1 MFGYIAT
8 KTDYLSMTM
17 GTRFAY
23 VFVPFDNRLP
33 SVSSTLQHFSN
44 NKTKNIKKKI
54 IQIFQALRSGSALI
68 LKSTFHT
75 HFRIYIQR
83 LLEDFFFF
91 FKYINDVYFGLQM
104 VFYIIMCFA
113 QQKKYYQICSIS
125 AVGNFKVI
133 IQKEKKTVFFLF
145 CLL

>member
-1 MFGYIAT
+1 MIVSLLGICIHHNIFTALKCILSKVLCEFQSYMFWYIAT

-44 NKTKNIKKKI
+44 NKTKNIKKI

-75 HFRIYIQR
+75 YFSYIH
-83 LLEDFFFF
+83 
-91 FKYINDVYFGLQM
+91 I
-104 VFYIIMCFA
+104 
-113 QQKKYYQICSIS
+113 
-125 AVGNFKVI
+125 
-133 IQKEKKTVFFLF
+133 
-145 CLL
+145 